1 MKDKRGYL
9 LPVDGSPH
17 AAEEDGYPIDLLYK
31 NLGSLKE
38 ARSVVVYVDACFS
51 GSSAGGN
58 LTRSAS
64 PVYVRA
70 ALPKELSKKVTA
82 LTAASGKQLAS
93 WDERA
98 RHGLFTHH
106 LLNALYGKG
115 DADKDGRVTAKEA
128 KRYLDKRMTRAARRQ
143 HRRIQHASLSGS
155 EGVFLSVA
163 VSGGFPERP
172 PLNGGTKAS
181 KKEKKKVKEKVAK
194 VVKPI
199 PSKKEAVLARK
210 KRILVQR
217 GLASLKFD
225 PGPVDGAFG
234 PKTREA
240 IRGWQKAKGYGPTG
254 RLTKEQVDALVAVG
268 EEIKVAVGIFP
279 KPVARPGRAPGTAFR
294 DCPECPEMVVV
305 PAGSFMMGSP
315 SHEAGRDNDEGPAH
329 RVTIAKPFAVG
340 KYEVTFAEWDACVAD
355 GGCGG
360 HRPGDKGWGR
370 GRRPAIN
377 VNWDDAKAYVRWLSD
392 KTGKQYRLPSEAEWE
407 YAARAGTTT
416 RYSWGDEVGRNR
428 ANCDGCGSLW
438 DNEQTAPAG
447 SFRANVFGLHD
458 VHGNVWEWV
467 EDCWS
472 GNYLGAPADGSAW
485 ESGDCSRRVL
495 RGGSWFNIRGAS
507 VLRSAAGTGQET
519 ASSTTGFV

>member
-1 MKDKRGYL
+1 M
-9 LPVDGSPH
+9 
-17 AAEEDGYPIDLLYK
+17 
-31 NLGSLKE
+31 
-38 ARSVVVYVDACFS
+38 VVYVDACFS

-82 LTAASGKQLAS
+82 LTAATGKQLAS

-106 LLNALYGKG
+106 LLDALYGKG

-128 KRYLDKRMTRAARRQ
+128 KKYLDKRMTRAARRQ

-172 PLNGGTKAS
+172 SLGGGKKAGE
-181 KKEKKKVKEKVAK
+181 KPKKKMKEKVAK
-194 VVKPI
+194 VVNPI
-199 PSKKEAVLARK
+199 PSKKEAVLDRK

-225 PGPVDGAFG
+225 PGPVDGAFA

-268 EEIKVAVGIFP
+268 EEIKVAVGIYP

-305 PAGSFMMGSP
+305 PAGSFLMGSP
-315 SHEAGRDNDEGPAH
+315 SHEAGRDDDEGPRH
-329 RVTIAKPFAVG
+329 RVTIARPFAVG

-360 HRPGDKGWGR
+360 DRPDDEGWGR
-370 GRRPAIN
+370 GRRPVVN
-377 VNWDDAKAYVRWLSD
+377 VSWDDAKAYVRWLNR

-416 RYSWGDEVGRNR
+416 RYNWGDDIGRNR
-428 ANCDGCGSLW
+428 ANCDGCGSRW
-438 DNEQTAPAG
+438 DRKQTAPAG
-447 SFRANVFGLHD
+447 SFPANVFGLHD

-467 EDCWS
+467 EDCRNV
-472 GNYLGAPADGSAW
+472 NYQGAPSDGSARM
-485 ESGDCSRRVL
+485 SGDCSSRVL
-495 RGGSWFNIRGAS
+495 RGGSWFNEPRY
-507 VLRSAAGTGQET
+507 LRSALRGRGRTGNR
-519 ASSTTGFV
+519 SYGLGFRVARTLAP